1 MSYGTSL
8 LASYPLSYDLSTLAS
23 DDFVQRSSFGT
34 FYEPSASY
42 STSGRLL
49 SDELAYGNQ
58 VGLGSTSYRS
68 SIYSHLPPTNYRT
81 SSTTDWRRDILPQN
95 SYTALNNIREY
106 TESLET
112 SSNTNRTSSVT
123 RSINDNNI
131 NGPLSSIFPNYQQSY
146 NLSYN
151 DSSRSPR
158 INTIWNPL
166 RTKIHKHDENL
177 TPTHRIISEYSTA
190 SARKTSPIEVAK
202 KDRTPAPSAP
212 TPIALTRQENH
223 HHTYPPSTDTE
234 KHHHTYPP
242 PTDTEKHHHTYPPST
257 DTEKHHSS
265 ANVETSSNENK
276 DETLTDEK
284 KDETL
289 ADEKNDEQAWTTK
302 IDKLHIMKAQ
312 REKDKAKLT
321 RALPVLP
328 KKNDNK
334 PIINKSTVVAQDNSA
349 REASFQMRSGTYFDS
364 LFDGNFFRKSS
375 TNQQQLSPSHQR
387 TVALRNKPYSNSFN
401 KPRTTIFP
409 KYVPPNR
416 APQHE
421 PPTISSTSTTT
432 TSSITKKQ
440 QGSKQ
445 NHLDS
450 VTPRENIHKDT
461 DERYRE
467 ALTKFRTDRAEQQQK
482 ETNESTAKR
491 LTYGDYVRRST
502 KDDLLHTAI
511 KPSPWSDFIDLK
523 KGHLLSLTKEEKKEL
538 YNQSKSYGER
548 VRFRNFTMHYG
559 PKMTQAQY
567 RAQFWPTQNRESPS
581 SDESN
586 DDDDNN
592 DSKSLKRSDSSS
604 TVKTTAR
611 TFTKPAANNETT
623 TDNQSSRMQ
632 NHTDQSSTIQ
642 ESDEDDEDDGD
653 VETSDFDSSRKQKRN
668 NRFKKF
674 DLSVQTTSGTEETEN
689 EETSE
694 RQRFQTKNRDTDE
707 ELRTVMEEKTLES
720 FEGSRYKKR

>member
-23 DDFVQRSSFGT
+23 DDLVQRSSFGT

-58 VGLGSTSYRS
+58 GGLGSTSYHS
-68 SIYSHLPPTNYRT
+68 SIYSHLPSTNYRT
-81 SSTTDWRRDILPQN
+81 SSITDWRRDILPQN
-95 SYTALNNIREY
+95 SYTALNHIREY

-131 NGPLSSIFPNYQQSY
+131 NGPLSIYPNYQQNY
-146 NLSYN
+146 HLPYN
-151 DSSRSPR
+151 DSNRSPR
-158 INTIWNPL
+158 INTIWSPL
-166 RTKIHKHDENL
+166 RTKIHTHDENL
-177 TPTHRIISEYSTA
+177 TSTHRIISEYSTA
-190 SARKTSPIEVAK
+190 NARKTPPIEVAK
-202 KDRTPAPSAP
+202 TERTSAPSAP
-212 TPIALTRQENH
+212 TPFALTRQE
-223 HHTYPPSTDTE
+223 S
-234 KHHHTYPP
+234 
-242 PTDTEKHHHTYPPST
+242 HHHTYPPST
-257 DTEKHHSS
+257 DTEKHHSF
-265 ANVETSSNENK
+265 ANAETSSN
-276 DETLTDEK
+276 EK

-289 ADEKNDEQAWTTK
+289 TDEKNDEQAWTTK
-302 IDKLHIMKAQ
+302 IDKLHTIKAQ
-312 REKDKAKLT
+312 REKDKAKST

-349 REASFQMRSGTYFDS
+349 REASFQMRSGAYFDS

-387 TVALRNKPYSNSFN
+387 TLALRNKPHSNSFN

-409 KYVPPNR
+409 KYVPPSR
-416 APQHE
+416 APQYE
-421 PPTISSTSTTT
+421 PPTVSSTATTI

-445 NHLDS
+445 NHHDS

-482 ETNESTAKR
+482 DTNESTAKR
-491 LTYGDYVRRST
+491 LTYGDYVRRLT
-502 KDDLLHTAI
+502 KDDLLQTAI

-523 KGHLLSLTKEEKKEL
+523 KGHLLSLTREEKKEL

-559 PKMTQAQY
+559 PKMVPAQY
-567 RAQFWPTQNRESPS
+567 RAHFWPTQNRESPS

-611 TFTKPAANNETT
+611 TFTKPAVNNETT
-623 TDNQSSRMQ
+623 TDNQSSPTQ

-642 ESDEDDEDDGD
+642 ESDDEDDAD

-668 NRFKKF
+668 NRFKKTAP
-674 DLSVQTTSGTEETEN
+674 TTSGTEETEN
-689 EETSE
+689 EDTSE
-694 RQRFQTKNRDTDE
+694 EQRFRTKNRDTDD
-707 ELRTVMEEKTLES
+707 ELLTVMEEKTLES

>member
-95 SYTALNNIREY
+95 SYTALNNVREY

-242 PTDTEKHHHTYPPST
+242 ST

-265 ANVETSSNENK
+265 ANVETSSNEKK

-349 REASFQMRSGTYFDS
+349 REASFQMRM
-364 LFDGNFFRKSS
+364 
-375 TNQQQLSPSHQR
+375 
-387 TVALRNKPYSNSFN
+387 
-401 KPRTTIFP
+401 
-409 KYVPPNR
+409 
-416 APQHE
+416 
-421 PPTISSTSTTT
+421 
-432 TSSITKKQ
+432 
-440 QGSKQ
+440 
-445 NHLDS
+445 
-450 VTPRENIHKDT
+450 TPRENIHKDT